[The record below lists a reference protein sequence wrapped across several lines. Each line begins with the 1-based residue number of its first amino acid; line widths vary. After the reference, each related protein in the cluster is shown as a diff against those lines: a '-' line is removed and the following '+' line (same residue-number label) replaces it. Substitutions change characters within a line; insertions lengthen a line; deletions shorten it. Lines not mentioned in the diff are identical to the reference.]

1 MIKLNDT
8 QDVRFEME
16 CSSNMKLF
24 ENKNEIIRM
33 MADDIIIFCK
43 KIGSKIYVMDLC

>member
-8 QDVRFEME
+8 QDVRFGNGK

-24 ENKNEIIRM
+24 ENKNEIIRIK
-33 MADDIIIFCK
+33 III
-43 KIGSKIYVMDLC
+43 